1 MADTVLPSLHY
12 TRCRRKDRTECRM
25 TIDTEKHTVR
35 QFRDIIP
42 RGLVVSCQA
51 HRLDPLYGSLFMQKM
66 AESAALGGAIAIRAN
81 GFQDIKAICQTV
93 SLPII
98 GIVKDVYPSS
108 PVTITPTFREACEAA
123 RAGASVIALD
133 GTRRV
138 RPGTDDLGA
147 LIHRIHVELQ
157 LPVLADVAC
166 LDDGRYAHDLGAD
179 ALATTLAG
187 YVDRQSTEAGP
198 DLDLVRTLVMHVR
211 VPVIAEGRY
220 ETPSQAAEAMANGA
234 WAVVVGSA
242 ITRPTKIT
250 ERFARALLHH
260 QSD

>member
-1 MADTVLPSLHY
+1 MS
-12 TRCRRKDRTECRM
+12 
-25 TIDTEKHTVR
+25 IDTENHKTSY
-35 QFRDIIP
+35 FRTIIP

-138 RPGTDDLGA
+138 RTRSRCGCAGHNRVRQPKRWRTAPGRLWWAARLHAPRKLQSDSLVRCCIISPTDT
-147 LIHRIHVELQ
+147 VSSN
-157 LPVLADVAC
+157 
-166 LDDGRYAHDLGAD
+166 
-179 ALATTLAG
+179 T
-187 YVDRQSTEAGP
+187 AGP
-198 DLDLVRTLVMHVR
+198 LMKNHLQQLAPARYDVSPINYSV
-211 VPVIAEGRY
+211 VIDVSE
-220 ETPSQAAEAMANGA
+220 
-234 WAVVVGSA
+234 
-242 ITRPTKIT
+242 
-250 ERFARALLHH
+250 
-260 QSD
+260 

>member
-1 MADTVLPSLHY
+1 MAVNAGNHTLGNF
-12 TRCRRKDRTECRM
+12 RK
-25 TIDTEKHTVR
+25 
-35 QFRDIIP
+35 IIP

-81 GFQDIKAICQTV
+81 GFQDIKAICQAV
-93 SLPII
+93 ALPVI

-108 PVTITPTFREACEAA
+108 SVTITPTFREACEAA
-123 RAGASVIALD
+123 RAGACVIAVD

-138 RPGTDDLGA
+138 RPGADDLGA
-147 LIHRIHVELQ
+147 LIHRIHTELQ
-157 LPVLADVAC
+157 LAVLADVSC
-166 LDDGRYAHDLGAD
+166 LDDGRYAIDLGAD

-187 YVDRQSTEAGP
+187 YVDGQSAAAGP
-198 DLDLVRTLVMHVR
+198 DLDLVHTLVQRVH

-220 ETPSQAAEAMANGA
+220 DTPGQAAAAMLIGA

-250 ERFARALLHH
+250 EQFARAMLPH
-260 QSD
+260 QSH